1 MCGIVG
7 IVSSADVSYSLF
19 YALYALQHR
28 GQDSAGIVTF
38 VTTDDDPRMMTHRD
52 PGLVS
57 SVFQED
63 ILNGLKGTVGIGHV
77 RYPTTRSRATEES
90 RIPDKSRTT
99 ENVQPFFFT
108 FKNHHIALALNSNIS
123 NYWILRD
130 KFEEEGQI
138 FSTNSDTEII
148 SKIIIDELLQDRT
161 IEDAVR
167 RCMLII
173 EGAYSV
179 VLLID
184 GELYAF
190 RDPCGFR
197 PLGFGKRAENE
208 VIIASESVA
217 IEGIGGTFERD
228 ILPGEMIHVEKSGTI
243 RFVECAKAERRAH
256 CIFEYIYF
264 ARSDSVIDGTL
275 VYDVRRSIG
284 SSLAREAP
292 VDADIVCT
300 IPDSG
305 TAYAVGYAEQSKI
318 SFVECLIKNRY
329 VGRTFIMPTQEKRE
343 DAVHIKLNPICQHAR
358 DRSIILIDD
367 SIVRGTT
374 SRRIVESVQNAGAA
388 EVHMR
393 IGSPI
398 IKAPCFFGINMQ
410 KREDLIGSTKECE
423 DIRKEIGAT
432 SLHYASFDAVVNAIG
447 IAEPDLCTG
456 CVTGM
461 YPFPVEGEA
470 CCQRAIQYM

>member
-28 GQDSAGIVTF
+28 GQDSAGIVTS
-38 VTTDDDPRMMTHRD
+38 VTTDDGPMLMTHRD
-52 PGLVS
+52 QGLVV

-63 ILNGLKGTVGIGHV
+63 TLNKLTGTIGIGHV
-77 RYPTTRSRATEES
+77 RYPTTGS
-90 RIPDKSRTT
+90 TT
-99 ENVQPFFFT
+99 PENIQPFFFT
-108 FKNHHIALALNSNIS
+108 FKNHHVALAHNGNIS
-123 NYWILRD
+123 NYWALRNM
-130 KFEEEGQI
+130 FEEKGQI
-138 FSTNSDTEII
+138 FLTNSDTEII
-148 SKIIIDELLQDRT
+148 SKIIIDELLQNHT
-161 IEDAVR
+161 IEDAVK
-167 RCMLII
+167 RCMQIV
-173 EGAYSV
+173 EGSYSV

-190 RDPCGFR
+190 RDPYGFR
-197 PLGFGKRAENE
+197 PLGFGKGARNE
-208 VIIASESVA
+208 VIVASESVA

-228 ILPGEMIHVEKSGTI
+228 ILPGEMIHVDQSGTI
-243 RFVECAKAERRAH
+243 HCVECAKAEHYAH

-292 VDADIVCT
+292 IDADVVST

-305 TAYAVGYAEQSKI
+305 TAYAVGYSEQSKI
-318 SFVECLIKNRY
+318 SFVECLMKNRY

-343 DAVHIKLNPICQHAR
+343 DAVHIKLNPISQYVR
-358 DRSIILIDD
+358 DRSIILVDD

-374 SRRIVESVQNAGAA
+374 SRQIVESVQNAGAA

-398 IKAPCFFGINMQ
+398 IKAPCYFGINMR
-410 KREDLIGSTKECE
+410 KREDLIGSTKSCE
-423 DIRKEIGAT
+423 EIREQIGAT
-432 SLHYASFDAVVNAIG
+432 SLYYASFDALVAAIG
-447 IAEPDLCTG
+447 IAETDLCTG
-456 CVTGM
+456 CVTGV
-461 YPFPVEGEA
+461 YPCPVEEEP
-470 CCQRAIQYM
+470 CRQRTIRYM